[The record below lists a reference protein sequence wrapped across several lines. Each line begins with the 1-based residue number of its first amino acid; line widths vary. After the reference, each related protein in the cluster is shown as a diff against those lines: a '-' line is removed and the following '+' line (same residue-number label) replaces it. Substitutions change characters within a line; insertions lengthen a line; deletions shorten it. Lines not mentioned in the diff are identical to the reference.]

1 MTLDELRTV
10 IAAFATEGVDYVLIG
25 AAALNA
31 HGIVR
36 ATEDIDVMVRA
47 TPENVARL
55 RRALRSVWDDP
66 TIDEI
71 TVEDLSGDYP
81 AIRYGP
87 PAGAL
92 YLDLIARLGEAFDFA
107 DIDSQSIDLGGV
119 SARVAT
125 PKSLYRMKK
134 DTVRPI
140 DHADA
145 ALLRKRFGIEE
156 E

>member
-1 MTLDELRTV
+1 MTFDELRTV
-10 IAAFATEGVDYVLIG
+10 ISAFATENVDYVLIG

-31 HGIVR
+31 HGIIR
-36 ATEDIDVMVRA
+36 ATEDIDVMVQA
-47 TPENVARL
+47 TPENVDRL

-66 TIDEI
+66 AIEEI
-71 TVEDLSGDYP
+71 KVEELAGAYP

-87 PAGAL
+87 PSGVL
-92 YLDLIARLGEAFDFA
+92 YIDIITRFGEAFDYA
-107 DIDSQSIDLGGV
+107 DVDSQPIDLGGV
-119 SARVAT
+119 TARVAT
-125 PKSLYRMKK
+125 PESLYRMKK

-145 ALLRKRFGIEE
+145 ALLRQRFRLEE